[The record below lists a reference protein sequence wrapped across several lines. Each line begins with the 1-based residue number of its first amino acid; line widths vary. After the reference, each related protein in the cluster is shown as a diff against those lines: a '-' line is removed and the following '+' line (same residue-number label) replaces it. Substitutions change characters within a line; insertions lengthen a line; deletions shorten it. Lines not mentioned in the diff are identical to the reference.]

1 MLTLGIIN
9 RGSPESNRDMT
20 LRVNDATKAYMITDK
35 ATLQKHEGQKNA
47 SPKRLARNKYELII
61 HET

>member
-1 MLTLGIIN
+1 MGIIN

-35 ATLQKHEGQKNA
+35 ATLQKHEGK
-47 SPKRLARNKYELII
+47 KMRLRKGWR
-61 HET
+61 ETNMS